1 MPARRLVPVFAVISR
16 SLAAGCAYDFES
28 LEPVGR

>member
-1 MPARRLVPVFAVISR
+1 MPAHRLVPVLAAISL